1 MTGVRACAACGASSA
16 PQMYQQ
22 HQDAAGIFN
31 ASSRGEPVLIC
42 VRCVATDP
50 RATALRN
57 MVFLDDDGSE

>member
-1 MTGVRACAACGASSA
+1 
-16 PQMYQQ
+16 MYQQ